1 MQLQPDGYEILMIV
15 ITRIIVS
22 GTDINFSMLKIDDP
36 IFFFA
41 SHISDLKYESSNQI
55 KLFYLIQ

>member
-36 IFFFA
+36 IFF
-41 SHISDLKYESSNQI
+41 SHHTYQI
-55 KLFYLIQ
+55 